1 MYASNNSTVFSQ
13 ERRPVDLRFDIQEN
27 FSIVCSVGTFTRVDE
42 GDCNVSNH
50 ILDFKYILT
59 IVFIGCCIS
68 VPNMPQFHIKSN

>member
-27 FSIVCSVGTFTRVDE
+27 FSIACSVGTFTRVDQ

-68 VPNMPQFHIKSN
+68 VPSMSQFHIKSN